1 VEEKQGP
8 AWTAALNR
16 RLEQLMPVLT
26 PLGVALGFILP
37 RFFIVFR
44 PFIPWIFAVMTL
56 SGALKLKIREL
67 GLALRHPL
75 PIILALVSSHVIIPL
90 VVFFLS
96 GLVFPGDGDTV
107 SGFVLLYAAPAAV
120 SSFMWVTMYQG
131 DKALALAMILV
142 ATAVSP
148 VVVPFTLSVL
158 MGARVVLDMRSM
170 ALALVLMVVVPTIAG
185 VGANELSRGRAP
197 RLLLPS
203 LNPLAKFCL
212 ILVIAANAAAIV
224 PHIRIDDRR
233 LWIVAALGVFFAVM
247 GHCVSWFAGLI
258 CRLDRE
264 KQVTVFF
271 CSALR
276 NISAAATLA
285 IEFLP
290 QSAALPAL
298 LGIVFQQT
306 LAALMGRFFLGPGP
320 DSRVDFHNPDH
331 LS

>member
-1 VEEKQGP
+1 VEEQQQP
-8 AWTAALNR
+8 AWMAALNR

-26 PLGVALGFILP
+26 PAGVALGFMLP

-56 SGALKLKIREL
+56 SGALKLRIREL
-67 GLALRHPL
+67 GRALRHPL
-75 PIILALVSSHVIIPL
+75 PMILALVCSHVIIPPL
-90 VVFFLS
+90 VFFLS
-96 GLVFPGDGDTV
+96 SLFFPGDGDTV
-107 SGFVLLYAAPAAV
+107 SGFVLLYAAPTAV
-120 SSFMWVTMYQG
+120 SSFIWVNIYRG

-170 ALALVLMVVVPTIAG
+170 ALALVLMVVVPTIVG
-185 VGANELSRGRAP
+185 VGANEISRGRVP
-197 RLLLPS
+197 RLLLPP

-233 LWIVAALGVFFAVM
+233 LWIVAALGVFFAIG
-247 GHCVSWFAGLI
+247 GHCVSWFAGRI
-258 CRLDRE
+258 CRLDRD

-271 CSALR
+271 SSALR

-290 QSAALPAL
+290 ESAALPAL

-306 LAALMGRFFLGPGP
+306 LAALMGRLFLG
-320 DSRVDFHNPDH
+320 RINA
-331 LS
+331 